1 MSERVTSNPIPWI
14 RLIEI
19 SGMPKVRNPRFTI
32 GMFASYAEHPEN
44 PADESSIQNAAE
56 EISDLINTSKFLARR
71 RMLDDPNVGLA
82 AAISIESPHRHA
94 DMSSVYIH
102 QGTVYLK
109 SIARE
114 SYDEIREV
122 LEPIVQLPEDPM
134 LDVSFGLYTFADDW
148 YAATDTL
155 HLLIE
160 AFDDEIFDGDEE
172 DLDDDGG
179 FPDGNKPSATMPDF
193 NITTDLDTINA
204 VSAELITARNAGEE
218 PDINRI
224 MKNTGASRSNVEAIQ
239 KMIEYSLSN
248 MGVDTDIPGPFD
260 LPPAAVHALTSPP
273 LEEAEGLLSLDNL
286 AQLKPAAFQN
296 VPIIRLYKAL
306 TEAEDPGGF
315 IPVTAAGYI
324 KPAIVKKLA
333 QILPDQLGFL
343 EPEEVKKESD
353 WFWLERMRNLLT
365 SADIL
370 LVESKGFRLAFT
382 GTDPATIKDIYLR
395 TLSALFRHHPWGT
408 HPRFNFEDESWI
420 HGTSALLLYGLKYLA
435 DNAADHRVYDYEMA
449 PHLARYVPEYRET
462 LRDDP
467 DQDPRKF
474 DTPVGYL
481 GYRVISLFFQQF
493 CIPLG
498 LAESIEVEPLK
509 PKPVVPTPLLDALVR
524 LRT

>member
-1 MSERVTSNPIPWI
+1 
-14 RLIEI
+14 
-19 SGMPKVRNPRFTI
+19 
-32 GMFASYAEHPEN
+32 
-44 PADESSIQNAAE
+44 
-56 EISDLINTSKFLARR
+56 
-71 RMLDDPNVGLA
+71 
-82 AAISIESPHRHA
+82 
-94 DMSSVYIH
+94 
-102 QGTVYLK
+102 
-109 SIARE
+109 
-114 SYDEIREV
+114 
-122 LEPIVQLPEDPM
+122 
-134 LDVSFGLYTFADDW
+134 
-148 YAATDTL
+148 
-155 HLLIE
+155 
-160 AFDDEIFDGDEE
+160 
-172 DLDDDGG
+172 
-179 FPDGNKPSATMPDF
+179 MPDF